1 MSFHQVIKSSL
12 PTRQHRM
19 RHSVL
24 YLLLSASL
32 AATAQTSEPLVLDA
46 LVNQSETAALA
57 EPAQAL
63 TLEAAI
69 RLALER
75 NPNLATARREIEAAD
90 AQILQGSL
98 RPNPEFVYLA
108 EDTRSVSRTSTAQLD
123 VPIEMGGK
131 RGARVDAAT
140 RNKNAAVSELTA
152 RQLQI
157 RASTMAAFF
166 EVVAAQEQT
175 ALARDT
181 LVLAMRASDI
191 AGKRVTAGKISPVE
205 EIKARVAEAGVRLS
219 LTQAE
224 SELRNARRRL
234 SGFWGNPSP
243 RFTEVVGEIDRMPD
257 LPTRAAVQSRLIIS
271 PVLERA
277 QQEVERRKSLVTV
290 EQTKTVPDITFTLGM
305 KRREDVTR
313 DQVMVGVSIPLPVFN
328 RNQGNLLEA
337 LKREDK
343 ARDELAATKLTL
355 YGDAFQILERI
366 SARREETELLQK
378 SLLPGAKWAYE
389 AATIGFEN
397 GKFSF
402 LEVLDAQRTYFS
414 AKSQY
419 LTAVSALYTAIT
431 DLESLLGGVE
441 GIAATSSAKE

>member
-1 MSFHQVIKSSL
+1 MSIHQVIKSSL

-19 RHSVL
+19 RFSVL

-32 AATAQTSEPLVLDA
+32 SAMAQTSEPLVLDS
-46 LVNQSETAALA
+46 LVTQAEIAAVT

-63 TLEAAI
+63 TIEAAI

-75 NPNLATARREIEAAD
+75 NPNLAAARREIEAAD

-140 RNKNAAVSELTA
+140 RNKNAALSELTA

-157 RASTMAAFF
+157 RASTMGAFF

-175 ALARDT
+175 VLARDT

-205 EIKARVAEAGVRLS
+205 EVKARVAEAGVRLS

-234 SGFWGNPSP
+234 SSLWGNPSP
-243 RFTEVVGEIDRMPD
+243 RFTEVVGELDRMPD
-257 LPTRAAVQSRLIIS
+257 LPTRAAVQARLAIS

-313 DQVMVGVSIPLPVFN
+313 DQLMVGVSIPLPVFN

-355 YGDAFQILERI
+355 YGDALQILERI

-419 LTAVSALYTAIT
+419 LTAFSALYTAIT

-441 GIAATSSAKE
+441 GISATSSVKE

>member
-1 MSFHQVIKSSL
+1 MSIQVIKSSS
-12 PTRQHRM
+12 PTRQPRM
-19 RHSVL
+19 RYSVL

-32 AATAQTSEPLVLDA
+32 AAMAQTSEPLVLDT
-46 LVNQSETAALA
+46 LVNQSEAAASA
-57 EPAQAL
+57 EPAQVL

-75 NPNLATARREIEAAD
+75 NPTLAAARREIEAAD

-175 ALARDT
+175 SLARDT

-191 AGKRVTAGKISPVE
+191 SGKRVTAGKISPVE

-234 SGFWGNPSP
+234 TSFWGNPSP
-243 RFTEVVGEIDRMPD
+243 RFTEVVSEVDRMPD
-257 LPTRAAVQSRLIIS
+257 LPTRDLVQNRLAIS

-355 YGDAFQILERI
+355 YADALQILERI

-419 LTAVSALYTAIT
+419 LTALSALYAAIT
-431 DLESLLGGVE
+431 DLESLLGGFE
-441 GIAATSSAKE
+441 GIAAISSAKE

>member
-1 MSFHQVIKSSL
+1 MSIHLALKSRSAK
-12 PTRQHRM
+12 RQYSM
-19 RHSVL
+19 RYSIV

-32 AATAQTSEPLVLDA
+32 AATAQTSEPLVLDS
-46 LVNQSETAALA
+46 LVNQADTAALA
-57 EPAQAL
+57 EPAQVL
-63 TLEAAI
+63 TMEAAI

-75 NPNLATARREIEAAD
+75 NPTLRVARREIEAAD

-108 EDTRSVSRTSTAQLD
+108 EDTRSVTRTSTAQLD

-131 RGARVDAAT
+131 RRARVDAAT

-157 RASTMAAFF
+157 RSSTMAAFF
-166 EVVAAQEQT
+166 DVVAAQELT
-175 ALARDT
+175 ALTRDT
-181 LVLAMRASDI
+181 LVLATRASDI

-234 SGFWGNPSP
+234 SNFWGNPSP
-243 RFTEVVGEIDRMPD
+243 RFTEVVSQSDRMPD
-257 LPTRAAVQSRLIIS
+257 LPTRDVIQSRLAIS

-277 QQEVERRKSLVTV
+277 LQEVERRKSLVTV
-290 EQTKTVPDITFTLGM
+290 EQTKTVPDITFSLGM
-305 KRREDVTR
+305 KRREDVAR
-313 DQVMVGVSIPLPVFN
+313 DQIMVGLSIPLPVFN

-343 ARDELAATKLTL
+343 ARDELAAIKLSL
-355 YGDAFQILERI
+355 YGDALQILERI

-419 LTAVSALYTAIT
+419 LTALSALYTAIT

-441 GIAATSSAKE
+441 GISATSSAKE

>member
-1 MSFHQVIKSSL
+1 MSMHQASKNCS
-12 PTRQHRM
+12 PTGQHCM
-19 RHSVL
+19 RYSIV
-24 YLLLSASL
+24 YIFLSASL
-32 AATAQTSEPLVLDA
+32 AATAQTSEPLVIDS
-46 LVNQSETAALA
+46 LVNQAAVSTLA

-69 RLALER
+69 RLAVER
-75 NPNLATARREIEAAD
+75 NPNLAAARREIEAAD

-98 RPNPEFVYLA
+98 RPNPDFVYLA
-108 EDTRSVSRTSTAQLD
+108 EDTRSVSRTSTAQLN

-140 RNKNAAVSELTA
+140 RNKRSAVSELMA

-166 EVVAAQEQT
+166 DVVAAQEQT

-224 SELRNARRRL
+224 SELRNTRRRL
-234 SGFWGNPSP
+234 SSFWGNPLP
-243 RFTEVVGEIDRMPD
+243 RFTEVVGEVDRMPD
-257 LPTRAAVQSRLIIS
+257 LPTRATVQSRLAIS
-271 PVLERA
+271 PVIERA
-277 QQEVERRKSLVTV
+277 LQEVERRTSLVTV
-290 EQTKTVPDITFTLGM
+290 EQTKTVPDITLTVGM
-305 KRREDVTR
+305 KRREDITR

-355 YGDAFQILERI
+355 YADALQILERI

-419 LTAVSALYTAIT
+419 LTALSALYAAIT

-441 GIAATSSAKE
+441 SISATSLVKE

>member
-1 MSFHQVIKSSL
+1 
-12 PTRQHRM
+12 M
-19 RHSVL
+19 RYPGL
-24 YLLLSASL
+24 TLLLSVSL
-32 AATAQTSEPLVLDA
+32 SATAETSEPLVLDP
-46 LVNQSETAALA
+46 LVNQAEAAVLA
-57 EPAQAL
+57 EPAQAISM
-63 TLEAAI
+63 EAAI

-75 NPNLATARREIEAAD
+75 NPSLAAARREIEAVD

-131 RGARVDAAT
+131 RGARIDAAT
-140 RNKNAAVSELTA
+140 RNKRAALSELMA

-175 ALARDT
+175 VLARDT

-205 EIKARVAEAGVRLS
+205 EVKARVAEAGVRLS

-234 SGFWGNPSP
+234 SSLWGNPAP
-243 RFTEVVGEIDRMPD
+243 RFTEVVGELDRMPD
-257 LPTRAAVQSRLIIS
+257 LPTRAAVQARLAIS
-271 PVLERA
+271 PVLEHA

-313 DQVMVGVSIPLPVFN
+313 DQVMVGLSIPLPVFN

-355 YGDAFQILERI
+355 YGDALQILERI

-419 LTAVSALYTAIT
+419 LTAFSALYTAIT

-441 GIAATSSAKE
+441 GISATSSVKE

>member
-1 MSFHQVIKSSL
+1 MSIHQVIKSSL

-19 RHSVL
+19 RFSVL

-32 AATAQTSEPLVLDA
+32 SAMAQTSEPLVLDS
-46 LVNQSETAALA
+46 LVNQAEIAAVT

-63 TLEAAI
+63 TIEAAI

-75 NPNLATARREIEAAD
+75 NPNLAAARREIEAAD

-140 RNKNAAVSELTA
+140 RNKNAALSELTA

-157 RASTMAAFF
+157 RASTMGAFF

-175 ALARDT
+175 VLARDT

-205 EIKARVAEAGVRLS
+205 EVKARVAEAGVRLS

-234 SGFWGNPSP
+234 SSLWGNPAP
-243 RFTEVVGEIDRMPD
+243 RFTEVVGELDRMPD
-257 LPTRAAVQSRLIIS
+257 LPTRAAVQARLAIS

-313 DQVMVGVSIPLPVFN
+313 DQVMVGLSIPLPVFN

-355 YGDAFQILERI
+355 YGDALQILERI

-419 LTAVSALYTAIT
+419 LTAFSALYTAIT

-441 GIAATSSAKE
+441 GISATSSVKE

>member
-1 MSFHQVIKSSL
+1 MSIHYMIKRSS

-19 RHSVL
+19 RYSVL
-24 YLLLSASL
+24 YLLLSAAL
-32 AATAQTSEPLVLDA
+32 TATAQTSEPLVLDS
-46 LVNQSETAALA
+46 LVNQAETAALA

-140 RNKNAAVSELTA
+140 RNKSAALSELTA

-175 ALARDT
+175 VLARDT

-234 SGFWGNPSP
+234 SSFWGNSSP
-243 RFTEVVGEIDRMPD
+243 RFTEVIGEIDRMPD
-257 LPTRAAVQSRLIIS
+257 LPTRDVVQRRLAIS

-290 EQTKTVPDITFTLGM
+290 EQTKSVPDIIFTLGM

-313 DQVMVGVSIPLPVFN
+313 DQVMVGLSIPLPVFN

-355 YGDAFQILERI
+355 YGDALQILERI

-419 LTAVSALYTAIT
+419 LTALSALYTAIT
-431 DLESLLGGVE
+431 DLEGLLGGVE
-441 GIAATSSAKE
+441 GISATSSAKE

>member
-1 MSFHQVIKSSL
+1 MSIHQVIKSSS
-12 PTRQHRM
+12 PTRQPRM
-19 RHSVL
+19 RYSVL

-32 AATAQTSEPLVLDA
+32 AAAAQTSEPLVLDT
-46 LVNQSETAALA
+46 LVNQSEAAASA
-57 EPAQAL
+57 EPAQVL

-75 NPNLATARREIEAAD
+75 NPTLAATRREIEAAD

-175 ALARDT
+175 SLARDT

-234 SGFWGNPSP
+234 TSFWGNPSP
-243 RFTEVVGEIDRMPD
+243 RFTEVVSEIDRMPD
-257 LPTRAAVQSRLIIS
+257 LPTRDLVQNRLAIS

-290 EQTKTVPDITFTLGM
+290 EQAKTVPDITFTLGM

-355 YGDAFQILERI
+355 YADALQILERI

-419 LTAVSALYTAIT
+419 LTALSALYAAIT

>member
-1 MSFHQVIKSSL
+1 MFIHHMSKSNQSSRYCRL
-12 PTRQHRM
+12 GCVFFCLLV
-19 RHSVL
+19 SVS
-24 YLLLSASL
+24 SAVV
-32 AATAQTSEPLVLDA
+32 AQTSQSRLLDSLDNLGESA
-46 LVNQSETAALA
+46 SLA

-69 RLALER
+69 SLALER
-75 NPNLATARREIEAAD
+75 NPTLAAARREIEAAD

-108 EDTRSVSRTSTAQLD
+108 EDTRSISKTTTAQLD
-123 VPIEMGGK
+123 VPVETGGK
-131 RGARVDAAT
+131 RGARVDAAV
-140 RNKNAAVSELTA
+140 RNKNVAVSELTA
-152 RQLQI
+152 RQLKI
-157 RASTMAAFF
+157 RASTIAAFF
-166 EVVAAQEQT
+166 DVLAAQELT
-175 ALARDT
+175 ALARET
-181 LVLAMRASDI
+181 LTLAMRASDI
-191 AGKRVTAGKISPVE
+191 AGKRVSAGKISPVE

-234 SGFWGNPSP
+234 SAQWGNPSP
-243 RFTEVVGEIDRMPD
+243 RFNEVVGEVDRIPE
-257 LPTRAAVQSRLIIS
+257 LLTREKIQSRLMLS

-277 QQEVERRKSLVTV
+277 QQELERRKSLVAV
-290 EQTKTVPDITFTLGM
+290 EQSKTLPDVTFSIGM

-313 DQVMVGVSIPLPVFN
+313 DQVLVGLTVPLPVFN

-343 ARDELAATKLTL
+343 ARDELTATRLAL
-355 YGDAFQILERI
+355 HSDALQILERI
-366 SARREETELLQK
+366 NARHDETELLQK
-378 SLLPGAKWAYE
+378 NLLPGAKWAYE

-419 LTAVSALYTAIT
+419 LTALLALHTAIT

-441 GIAATSSAKE
+441 GISALSSVKE

>member
-1 MSFHQVIKSSL
+1 MSIHLAVKSRSAK
-12 PTRQHRM
+12 RQYSM
-19 RHSVL
+19 RYSIV

-32 AATAQTSEPLVLDA
+32 AATAQTSEPLVLDS
-46 LVNQSETAALA
+46 LVNQADTAALA
-57 EPAQAL
+57 EPAQVL
-63 TLEAAI
+63 TMEAAI

-75 NPNLATARREIEAAD
+75 NPTLTVSRREIEAAD

-108 EDTRSVSRTSTAQLD
+108 EDTRSVTRTSTAQLD
-123 VPIEMGGK
+123 VPIEMGAK
-131 RGARVDAAT
+131 RRARVDAAT

-157 RASTMAAFF
+157 RSSTMAAFF
-166 EVVAAQEQT
+166 DVVAAQELT
-175 ALARDT
+175 ALTRDT
-181 LVLAMRASDI
+181 LVLATRASDI

-234 SGFWGNPSP
+234 SNFWGNPSP
-243 RFTEVVGEIDRMPD
+243 RFTEVVSQSDRMPD
-257 LPTRAAVQSRLIIS
+257 LPTRDVIQSRLAIS

-277 QQEVERRKSLVTV
+277 LQEVERRKSLVTV
-290 EQTKTVPDITFTLGM
+290 EQTKTVPDITFSLGM
-305 KRREDVTR
+305 KRREDVAR
-313 DQVMVGVSIPLPVFN
+313 DQIMVGLSIPLPVFN

-343 ARDELAATKLTL
+343 ARDELAAIKLSL
-355 YGDAFQILERI
+355 YGDALQILERI

-419 LTAVSALYTAIT
+419 LTALSALYTAIT

-441 GIAATSSAKE
+441 GISATSSAKE

>member
-1 MSFHQVIKSSL
+1 MSIQVIKSST
-12 PTRQHRM
+12 PTRQPRM
-19 RHSVL
+19 RYSVL

-32 AATAQTSEPLVLDA
+32 AATAQTSEPLVLDT
-46 LVNQSETAALA
+46 LVNQSEAAASA
-57 EPAQAL
+57 EPALVL

-75 NPNLATARREIEAAD
+75 NPTLAAARREIEAAD

-175 ALARDT
+175 SLARDT

-234 SGFWGNPSP
+234 TSFWGNPSP
-243 RFTEVVGEIDRMPD
+243 RFTEVVSEVDRMPD
-257 LPTRAAVQSRLIIS
+257 LPTRDLVQNRLAIS

-290 EQTKTVPDITFTLGM
+290 EQTKTVPDIIFTLGM

-355 YGDAFQILERI
+355 YADALQILERI

-419 LTAVSALYTAIT
+419 LTALSALYAAIT